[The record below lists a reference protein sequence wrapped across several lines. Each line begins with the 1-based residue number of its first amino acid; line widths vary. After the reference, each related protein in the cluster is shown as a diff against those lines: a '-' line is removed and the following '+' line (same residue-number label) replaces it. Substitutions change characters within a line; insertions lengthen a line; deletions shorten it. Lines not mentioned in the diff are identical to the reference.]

1 MCYHTALSEEVF
13 ERPEFFVA
21 SLEMLKEYLVYLDK
35 AEAMLDAYLD
45 QQHARCRTPEHQA
58 GGEP

>member
-21 SLEMLKEYLVYLDK
+21 SLETLKEYL
-35 AEAMLDAYLD
+35 EA
-45 QQHARCRTPEHQA
+45 A
-58 GGEP
+58 GHILNAWWEPKEGHRPAAPREEGQP